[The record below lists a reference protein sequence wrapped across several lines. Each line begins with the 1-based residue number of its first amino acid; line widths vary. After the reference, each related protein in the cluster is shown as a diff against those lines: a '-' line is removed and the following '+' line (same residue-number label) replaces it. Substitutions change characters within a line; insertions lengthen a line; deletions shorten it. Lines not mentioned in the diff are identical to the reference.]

1 MRSPLASLRWRQG
14 GGTHSVLIAWWLR
27 RSLRARLTVAATVVI
42 AVALCAAAAAL
53 TARLH
58 SVLQATADANA
69 RQRLEQVVGT
79 LRAADATGPLP
90 PIADPGVVVQIIGQ
104 RGTVVAASPNVD
116 GRPRLFPSDPPPGRV
131 AIQTSSRLPVPDSA
145 DSYRVAAQ
153 MVSLGGARFLVYAAV
168 PADGA
173 GDSVATL
180 LAAFAVGLPMVV
192 LVLATVTW
200 LLVGRALRPVERL
213 RRQAADI
220 TATDLHSRLDV
231 PASDDELSR
240 LAATLNDLLSRIEE
254 STRRQREFVADA
266 AHELRSP
273 LTSLR
278 TQLEV
283 AAGEPEPHLSRE
295 DLSGLLADASRLSR
309 LVDDLLHLARL
320 DARPQLRL
328 RPVDLD
334 DIVLS
339 EARRARARAAPAV
352 AVDTAAV
359 SAGQVLGDADALT
372 RMVRNL
378 LDNATRYARSQVTL
392 TLQTGGTDVVLAI
405 WDDGAGIPRTARER
419 IFSRFTRLDDSRTHR
434 DDQAGVGLGLA
445 IVRGVVTAHGG
456 TVDVTDRADA
466 LPGAHFQVRLPVGP
480 T

>member
-1 MRSPLASLRWRQG
+1 
-14 GGTHSVLIAWWLR
+14 
-27 RSLRARLTVAATVVI
+27 
-42 AVALCAAAAAL
+42 
-53 TARLH
+53 
-58 SVLQATADANA
+58 
-69 RQRLEQVVGT
+69 
-79 LRAADATGPLP
+79 
-90 PIADPGVVVQIIGQ
+90 
-104 RGTVVAASPNVD
+104 
-116 GRPRLFPSDPPPGRV
+116 
-131 AIQTSSRLPVPDSA
+131 
-145 DSYRVAAQ
+145 
-153 MVSLGGARFLVYAAV
+153 
-168 PADGA
+168 
-173 GDSVATL
+173 
-180 LAAFAVGLPMVV
+180 MVV

-392 TLQTGGTDVVLAI
+392 TLQTGGTGVVLAV

-419 IFSRFTRLDDSRTHR
+419 IFGRFTRLDDSRTHR
-434 DDQAGVGLGLA
+434 DDQEGVGLGLA

-456 TVDVTDRADA
+456 TVDVIDRADA